1 MAISVGLHEIGA
13 LRVSAD
19 ILCDRALL
27 ALATAEE
34 AGVSGCAY
42 YSAAL
47 YHKEV
52 QVQRLLLEV
61 ETALREGEFQIYL
74 QPIYSLSTEQATG
87 LEALVSWLHSTMGLV
102 SPGVFIPLL
111 EQNGLILK
119 LDLRV
124 CERVFQCLAELKARG
139 IHDFPIS
146 ANMSQQDLDHP
157 GRYEDIAA
165 FARKYDVPPH
175 LFHIEITESSY
186 MDNPEEFLAIVNRFR
201 AGGFSVVMDDFGSG
215 YSSLNMLMDIPV
227 DILKLDMNF
236 VRSIATSERS
246 KTIVDSVVR
255 MAKWLEMAVVAE
267 GVETEEQLTCLRSI
281 GCDKVQGYYY
291 SKPLSLSAFN
301 GLIANF
307 ETDQFLRD
315 KAIEDAVDV
324 YKLWDTLL
332 QTNAELRGVVGAVGI
347 FEWFGDLFEIT
358 YVNDEYYQLTRSTP
372 SEVSVTLKN
381 AFSWIRAE
389 DRQMFRDALY
399 QARAKKAV
407 KQILVR
413 RMVPNRNELLL
424 LRISYLGDK
433 GGRYLYA
440 IAAADTTGQLSVEGR
455 GAGGELLVQV
465 QEQSCPKPALLI
477 ADGNQVNRA
486 MLKRILSADYTV
498 YEAENGLEVWETL
511 TAHPDVRA
519 FPLDLVM
526 PVMSGYEFLRQ
537 KKAHPTLAQIHTL
550 VLSISDDKVAQD
562 NVTALGGNAFL
573 RKPYDVAAI
582 RTLLGELLSAQQ
594 PEKTREEQ
602 AIAR

>member
-1 MAISVGLHEIGA
+1 M
-13 LRVSAD
+13 
-19 ILCDRALL
+19 
-27 ALATAEE
+27 
-34 AGVSGCAY
+34 
-42 YSAAL
+42 
-47 YHKEV
+47 
-52 QVQRLLLEV
+52 
-61 ETALREGEFQIYL
+61 
-74 QPIYSLSTEQATG
+74 
-87 LEALVSWLHSTMGLV
+87 
-102 SPGVFIPLL
+102 
-111 EQNGLILK
+111 
-119 LDLRV
+119 
-124 CERVFQCLAELKARG
+124 
-139 IHDFPIS
+139 
-146 ANMSQQDLDHP
+146 
-157 GRYEDIAA
+157 
-165 FARKYDVPPH
+165 PPH

-267 GVETEEQLTCLRSI
+267 GVETEEQLTYLRSI

-399 QARAKKAV
+399 QARAEKAV

-413 RMVPNRNELLL
+413 RMVPNRNELLLL

-465 QEQSCPKPALLI
+465 QEQNCPKPALLI
-477 ADGNQVNRA
+477 ADDNQVNRA

-498 YEAENGLEVWETL
+498 YEAENGLEAWEML
-511 TAHPDVRA
+511 TAHPDVLA
-519 FPLDLVM
+519 ILLDLVM

-537 KKAHPTLAQIHTL
+537 KKAHPVLAQIPTL